1 MKSEDMT
8 KIFAGAALLVA
19 VIAIVLVFANA
30 PVQQPAGI
38 TYDPNKQPSILPLK
52 ELTAQTDQVSGII
65 IDHQKINTT
74 AGTGSPYIGQ
84 VVMWDGS
91 TWIKADATTAMT
103 GKIGIVAKAPTTNVS
118 ADGQILM
125 QGVVRNS
132 SWTLTKGTIYYAN
145 ATVPG
150 SFSKVKP
157 ADGTTMI
164 QPIGWGY
171 NTTVLYFDPVVN
183 VTANG
188 M

>member
-1 MKSEDMT
+1 MKQENMT
-8 KIFAGAALLVA
+8 KAIAGVAL
-19 VIAIVLVFANA
+19 VIALIALMLIFTATH
-30 PVQQPAGI
+30 VQQPAGI
-38 TYDPNKQPSILPLK
+38 SYDPNKQPSILPMK
-52 ELTAQTDQVSGII
+52 ELTAQTDPVSGVI
-65 IDHQKINTT
+65 IDFQKINTT

-91 TWIKADATTAMT
+91 TWIKADATSAMT
-103 GKIGIVAKAPTTNVS
+103 GKIGIVVKAPTTNIS
-118 ADGQILM
+118 ANGQVLM

-132 SWTLTKGTIYYAN
+132 SWALTKGTIYYAN

-150 SFSKVKP
+150 SFSSVKP

-171 NTTVLYFDPVVN
+171 NTTVLYFDPVIN